1 MNIRPIEKS
10 DLNTIQS
17 WRNNDN
23 VMPFVREYR
32 KLSLE
37 HINKWYESIILDDK
51 FEMFIM
57 ENDDELIG
65 VCGLTY
71 INWQNRHA
79 DLHFAIYKNFEWID
93 DKYAPK
99 FYKIITNYAFNE
111 LNLNKIYVE
120 VYENDT
126 KKINFFKDRNFT
138 KDACLRK
145 HYFYKGKYLDSYILS
160 LLSDEYKQQKI
171 N

>member
-1 MNIRPIEKS
+1 MNLRPIEKN
-10 DLNTIQS
+10 DLNTIQI
-17 WRNNDN
+17 WRNDKN

-32 KLSLE
+32 KLSE
-37 HINKWYESIILDDK
+37 QHINKWYESMILDDK

-57 ENDDELIG
+57 ENSNESIG

-79 DLHFAIYKNFEWID
+79 DLHFAIYENFEWID
-93 DKYAPK
+93 EFYAPK
-99 FYKIITNYAFNE
+99 FYEIITDYAFYE

-120 VYENDT
+120 VYENDD
-126 KKINFFKDRNFT
+126 KKINFFSKRNFK

-145 HYFYKGKYLDSYILS
+145 HYFHKGEYLDSYILS
-160 LLSDEYKQQKI
+160 LLKEEYEQQKI
-171 N
+171 S